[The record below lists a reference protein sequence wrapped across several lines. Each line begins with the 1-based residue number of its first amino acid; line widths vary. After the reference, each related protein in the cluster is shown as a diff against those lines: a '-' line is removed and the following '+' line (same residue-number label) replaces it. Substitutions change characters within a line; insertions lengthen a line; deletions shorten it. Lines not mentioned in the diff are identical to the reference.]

1 MEDIYSQSYEE
12 VYEIINIMPIEL
24 SRKIPIR
31 FKQMLEKNKS
41 KIYKANITSIEEVN
55 ESNLKPE
62 TIALLALI
70 YRDYLCSEE
79 KREELI
85 KEKLSIKE
93 QEELYDI
100 NNIFKHTKKKYP
112 ETANTEQGKN
122 ISKNLIEIKKKSF
135 IIRMIE
141 KIKNFFTK

>member
-1 MEDIYSQSYEE
+1 
-12 VYEIINIMPIEL
+12 MPRL
-24 SRKIPIR
+24 
-31 FKQMLEKNKS
+31 NKS
-41 KIYKANITSIEEVN
+41 KIYKANITSIEAVN

-93 QEELYDI
+93 QEESYDI

-122 ISKNLIEIKKKSF
+122 ISKDLIEIKKKSF